1 MRELRVYGIDI
12 SDVELENVGNVSNEQ
27 WMDIAE
33 ENGLV
38 WSLQGFAEEFN
49 QSMINSETILI
60 RIM

>member
-33 ENGLV
+33 ECGLV
-38 WSLQGFAEEFN
+38 WSLQVFAEEFN